1 MKKIIIAIISAMI
14 LMPTMANAQIKKTG
28 ENKTQTIASLR
39 MGIVSLNHSNNG
51 YYIAFHTTNQ
61 FDDAMILKI
70 GDDKDSAIQSLKD
83 LIDILETLQGDE
95 TQYIDNGYGR
105 EFRLWKMMGTLY
117 ISADGYA
124 GNGNVSKGELNRLL
138 KALQK

>member
-14 LMPTMANAQIKKTG
+14 LMPTMADAQIKKTG

-39 MGIVSLNHSNNG
+39 MGIVSLNLSNNG